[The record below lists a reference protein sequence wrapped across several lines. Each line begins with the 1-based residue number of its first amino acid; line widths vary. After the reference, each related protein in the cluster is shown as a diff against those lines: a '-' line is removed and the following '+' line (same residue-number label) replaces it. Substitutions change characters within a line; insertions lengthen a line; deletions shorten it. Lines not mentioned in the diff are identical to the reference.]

1 MGSLGDC
8 SFWVELA
15 LMDAETQTEPTRTP
29 TKPREGDDLDE
40 RIKRI
45 IREIPG
51 PTPQPGGE

>member
-1 MGSLGDC
+1 MGSSGDY
-8 SFWVELA
+8 SSWVELA
-15 LMDAETQTEPTRTP
+15 LTDTETETRPTRTP
-29 TKPREGDDLDE
+29 TKPMEGDDLDE